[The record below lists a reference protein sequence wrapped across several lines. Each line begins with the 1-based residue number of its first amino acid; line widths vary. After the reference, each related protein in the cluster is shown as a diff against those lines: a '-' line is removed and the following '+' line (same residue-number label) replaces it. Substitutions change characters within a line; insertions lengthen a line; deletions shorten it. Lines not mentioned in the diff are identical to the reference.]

1 MPVARTLRLSRFP
14 VLALWLSGVLTCAMP
29 AIAAAFPGVAILG
42 PTRGPTYETTLPSV
56 TLSGEVYELDP
67 SVISGVTWSSDR
79 VTGGGTI
86 PFTPPVSTWMGG
98 KVSTWT
104 AENIPLVLGVNTI
117 TITATNDGGYTAWK
131 EIVVTRTDTP
141 PPGLPS
147 IEITGPSTTGSYAAS
162 EREVSITGKA
172 DDPGGGVTRV
182 SWSSDRIP
190 GSLEGC
196 GFEYPASHV
205 TWNCT
210 AVLMAGVNTIRVI
223 ATDYDNQTAEATIV
237 ITVTDPPVAPGTPV
251 VHITS
256 PVPGPNGVFVTG
268 RAVLKVD
275 ATMSDPDGVL
285 AGILYRATF
294 PGFLL
299 SDSVGTPPPSSF
311 NWSRPDIMLRP
322 GVNHITV
329 SAFDGDGHT
338 GTDTLVVF
346 RDPAAPTGP
355 PTVSITSPTSSG
367 SLMATSTTIKLSGV
381 ASDPDDNIYMY
392 WDSDRFP
399 QNDTLYTPAN
409 NVRVTQ
415 VDGQATWTSS
425 DIPLA
430 AGVNHITVTAQDG
443 VSSTTASITVTLNE
457 LTYYLAEGATG
468 FFTYDL
474 LLGNPND
481 VEAPIT
487 IQFLDQNGPLAPLTR
502 VLPAKSRTTIR
513 VNDLPG
519 MDGRSIST
527 VVTSTAA
534 LPLMVERT
542 MFWDSRAY
550 GAATDH
556 ASEAMSTTW
565 YFAEGAQGFFRTY
578 ILLANPHPTAN
589 VAHVTYFREG
599 VGPITR
605 DYPLKAWARDTID
618 IGTEPEL
625 RFQAFGT
632 EVTFEQ
638 PGVAERAM
646 YFGGPPQWLGGHE
659 SAGVTEPSLDWF
671 LAEGATGDYWVTFA
685 LFANP
690 SATETAHVDVSY
702 LRPSGE
708 PVTKRYDIAPQQR
721 RSFNIAA
728 QDPLLAST
736 AVATEVHSDIPIIV
750 ERAQYWGG
758 HSPTQWLESHNSF
771 GVTVPSTKWGLAEG
785 RIGGPSKFQSY
796 ILIANP
802 GFIDAN
808 VTVTFLRE
816 DGKPAF
822 AVGPFVVNEKS
833 RRTVFG
839 DVPVPNFADEN
850 FSAVITSDRPIV
862 VERAMYSDALGQ
874 HWKAGTNATGVRLP

>member
-1 MPVARTLRLSRFP
+1 MPVARTLRLHRFP
-14 VLALWLSGVLTCAMP
+14 FLALWLSGVFTCAMP
-29 AIAAAFPGVAILG
+29 AIAMAFPGVTILG
-42 PTRGPTYETTLPSV
+42 PTRGPTYETILPNV
-56 TLSGEVYELDP
+56 TMSGEAYEFDA
-67 SVISGVTWSSDR
+67 SVASVAWRSDR
-79 VTGGGTI
+79 VIGGGTI
-86 PFTPPVSTWMGG
+86 PFTPPVITWMGV
-98 KVSTWT
+98 KISTWT
-104 AENIPLVLGVNTI
+104 AENIPLVLGVNNI
-117 TITATNDGGYTAWK
+117 TITVTNDRGDSAWRQL
-131 EIVVTRTDTP
+131 VVTMTNTP

-147 IEITGPSTTGSYAAS
+147 IEITGPSATGSYAAS
-162 EREVSITGKA
+162 EREVSIAGKA
-172 DDPGGGVTRV
+172 DDPGGGVTAV

-190 GSLEGC
+190 GSLDAC
-196 GFEYPASHV
+196 GFDYPAAHV
-205 TWNCT
+205 TWRCT
-210 AVLMAGVNTIRVI
+210 VVLMAGANTIRVI
-223 ATDYDNQTAEATIV
+223 ATDYDNQTAEDTIV
-237 ITVTDPPVAPGTPV
+237 ITVADPPVAPGTPV

-256 PVPGPNGVFVTG
+256 PLPGPNGVFETTSALLNVE
-268 RAVLKVD
+268 AV
-275 ATMSDPDGVL
+275 MSDPDGPL
-285 AGILYRATF
+285 TGILWRSTF

-299 SDSVGTPPPSSF
+299 SDSVGTPPSSSF
-311 NWSRPDIMLRP
+311 TWWKPGVMLIR
-322 GVNHITV
+322 GVNHIMV
-329 SAFDGDGHT
+329 SASDGQGNT
-338 GTDTLVVF
+338 GTDHLIVF
-346 RDPAAPTGP
+346 RTQSGPAGP
-355 PTVSITSPTSSG
+355 PTVAITSPTSSG
-367 SLMATSTTIKLSGV
+367 SYAATTTMIALSGS
-381 ASDPDDNIYMY
+381 ASDPNGSVINVH

-399 QNDTLYTPAN
+399 QEDSPYTPP
-409 NVRVTQ
+409 NVRMSLAGEQ
-415 VDGQATWTSS
+415 VTWTAS

-430 AGVNHITVTAQDG
+430 PGVNHIIVTATDDEYNIT
-443 VSSTTASITVTLNE
+443 TTAIAVTVNE

-468 FFTYDL
+468 FFTFDL

-481 VEAPIT
+481 VEAPVT
-487 IQFLDQNGPLAPLTR
+487 LQFLDQDGPLPPLTR

-519 MDGRSIST
+519 MQGRSVST
-527 VVTSTAA
+527 VVTSTSA

-556 ASEAMSTTW
+556 ASEALSTKW

-599 VGPITR
+599 AGPVSK

-618 IGTEPEL
+618 IGKEPEL

-632 EVTFEQ
+632 EVTFDQ

-659 SAGVTEPSLDWF
+659 SAGVTEPSRDWF

-690 SATETAHVDVSY
+690 SATETAHVDVNY

-708 PVTKRYDIAPQQR
+708 PVKKTYEIGPQQR

-728 QDPLLAST
+728 EDPLLKST
-736 AVATEVHSDIPIIV
+736 AVGTEVHSDIPILV

-758 HSPTQWLESHNSF
+758 HSPDSWLESHNSF
-771 GVTVPSTKWGLAEG
+771 GVTVPAKKWGLAEG
-785 RIGGPSKFQSY
+785 RLGGPSKFQSY

-802 GFIDAN
+802 SFLAAN

-816 DGKPAF
+816 AGKPSF
-822 AVGPFVVNEKS
+822 SIGPFVVDAKN

-839 DVPVPNFADEN
+839 DVPVENFGDES
-850 FSAVITSDRPIV
+850 FSAVITSDVPIV

-874 HWKAGTNATGVRLP
+874 HWKAGTNATATRLP